1 MSSYANLTLCAK
13 IGRCPNAEEMQ
24 MTNTQQREPIALT
37 TEPERSTPRRAG
49 ITIAILAVS
58 AFVMILNETVLS
70 VALPP
75 IMADFGI
82 AAEQGQWLTT
92 GFLLTMAVVIPT
104 TGFLIQRCTTRALF
118 IGALAL
124 FAAGSLLAA
133 LAPGFEALLLG
144 RIVQAGGT
152 AVILPLLM
160 TTTLTTVPARH
171 RGTMLGL
178 TSVVISVAPAIGPT
192 VSGIVVQTW
201 SWHSLFWMMAVI
213 AVLALILGAAAIRT
227 GGETRAVPLDVWSVL
242 LSLLAFGGIVFA
254 LATAGA
260 TLRGEWSGPVA
271 LGVGILALVVFAT
284 RQVRLQRRSDGAL
297 LDLRPFR
304 KRDFSVSVVIV
315 MVAMATML
323 GTVIVLPI
331 HLQGAM
337 GLSVL
342 ATGLVMLPGGLAQ
355 GLLAPFIG
363 RISDKVGPRPLVI
376 PGAVLLAG
384 GQWWSS
390 TLTATTEIGI
400 VIAMNVVFCIGL
412 ALLMTPLMSAALGG
426 LDPRFYGHG
435 SAIMNTLQQ
444 LAGAAGTAVLVAA
457 MGIGVAAAA
466 SSGLS
471 AADAQ
476 SSGTQLAFTV
486 GGALGVV
493 AIVAAPFVRG
503 VRRAAA
509 VR

>member
-1 MSSYANLTLCAK
+1 MSSYANVTLCAK
-13 IGRCPNAEEMQ
+13 IGRCPNAEEKQ
-24 MTNTQQREPIALT
+24 MTSTQQRDPVAPT
-37 TEPERSTPRRAG
+37 THPERTTPRRAG

-75 IMADFGI
+75 IMTDFGI

-118 IGALAL
+118 SAALAV
-124 FAAGSLLAA
+124 FALGSLLAA
-133 LAPGFEALLLG
+133 LAPGFEVLLLG

-160 TTTLTTVPARH
+160 TTTLTAVPPQH

-201 SWHSLFWMMAVI
+201 SWHSLFWMMTAV
-213 AVLALILGAAAIRT
+213 AVAALILGAVAIRT
-227 GGETRAVPLDVWSVL
+227 GGETRRVPLDLWSVL
-242 LSLLAFGGIVFA
+242 LSLVAFGGIVYG
-254 LATAGA
+254 LASAGA

-271 LGVGILALVVFAT
+271 VGVGIVALVAFAT

-304 KRDFSVSVVIV
+304 VRDFSVSVVVV

-342 ATGLVMLPGGLAQ
+342 TTGLVMLPGGLAQ
-355 GLLAPFIG
+355 GVLAPLIG

-376 PGAVLLAG
+376 PGAVLLAA

-390 TLTATTEIGI
+390 TITATTDLRM
-400 VIAMNVVFCIGL
+400 VVAMNVVFCIGL

-426 LDPRFYGHG
+426 IEPRLYGHG

-444 LAGAAGTAVLVAA
+444 LAGAVGTAALVAA
-457 MGIGVAAAA
+457 MGIGAAAAAA
-466 SSGLS
+466 SGLP

-476 SSGTQLAFTV
+476 SSGTQLAFVV
-486 GGALGVV
+486 GGVLGVV
-493 AIVAAPFVRG
+493 AVVAAPFVRG
-503 VRRAAA
+503 PRRTTPA
-509 VR
+509 R

>member
-1 MSSYANLTLCAK
+1 MTHPHPTVDELGVDNLDGNEVT
-13 IGRCPNAEEMQ
+13 GD
-24 MTNTQQREPIALT
+24 
-37 TEPERSTPRRAG
+37 PERVAPRRVGLTIG
-49 ITIAILAVS
+49 ILVVS
-58 AFVMILNETVLS
+58 AFMMILNETVLS

-82 AAEQGQWLTT
+82 TAEHGQWFTT

-104 TGFLIQRCTTRALF
+104 TGFLIQRFTTRALF
-118 IGALAL
+118 GAALAL
-124 FAAGSLLAA
+124 FALGSLLAA
-133 LAPGFEALLLG
+133 LAPGFELLLLG

-152 AVILPLLM
+152 AIILPLLM
-160 TTTLTTVPARH
+160 TTTLTSVPPQH

-192 VSGIVVQTW
+192 VSGIVVDSW
-201 SWHSLFWMMAVI
+201 SWHTLFWIM
-213 AVLALILGAAAIRT
+213 GAAAVVALVVGLPAIRT
-227 GGETRAVPLDVWSVL
+227 GGETRRVPLDLLSVL
-242 LSLLAFGGIVFA
+242 LSLVAFGGIVYG

-260 TLRGEWSGPVA
+260 TLRGDWTGPVA
-271 LGVGILALVVFAT
+271 LGIGLVVLVAFAT

-304 KRDFSVSVVIV
+304 VRDFSVSVVVV
-315 MVAMATML
+315 MMAMATML

-331 HLQGAM
+331 HLQSAM

-342 ATGLVMLPGGLAQ
+342 TTGLVMLPGGLVQ
-355 GLLAPFIG
+355 GILSPFVG

-390 TLTATTEIGI
+390 TITATTDLAV
-400 VIAMNVVFCIGL
+400 VIAMNVTFCVGM
-412 ALLMTPLMSAALGG
+412 ALIMTPLMSAALGG
-426 LDPRFYGHG
+426 LEPRFYGHG
-435 SAIMNTLQQ
+435 SAVMNTLQQ

-466 SSGLS
+466 SSGL
-471 AADAQ
+471 APADAQ

-486 GGALGVV
+486 GGVLGVV
-493 AIVAAPFVRG
+493 AIIAAPFVRG
-503 VRRAAA
+503 AKRTSVVAA
-509 VR
+509 